1 MPEAIDPPSGCRFH
15 PRCPDAREVCRTVH
29 PEPRPVGSEPD
40 PADSAAAAG
49 DPHTAACVK
58 HDAFDVGYDGSRPI
72 DVDATGGFDV
82 GRTERD
88 D

>member
-1 MPEAIDPPSGCRFH
+1 MKVGPIVEEPMAAHGMLDAEPH
-15 PRCPDAREVCRTVH
+15 PTE
-29 PEPRPVGSEPD
+29 
-40 PADSAAAAG
+40 SAAAAD

-58 HDAFDVGYDGSRPI
+58 HDAFDVGYDESRPI

-88 D
+88 DR